1 MFDKKVVAFLGICFA
16 SIVITLYAVKASVSK
31 TISTESGDSIT
42 ISYEGGRGIYTL
54 DSGLLITDG
63 DKVAASITG
72 MTTDRFNT
80 SVENIKLDAEHLSLI
95 DEGVADN
102 IVYAVFTDEDS
113 TYGITWINGSATGL
127 WFTGYSDAQSLVNI
141 IKDCKVAVESTT
153 SQARSIDSVG
163 LSEALSAVGAES
175 QE

>member
-1 MFDKKVVAFLGICFA
+1 
-16 SIVITLYAVKASVSK
+16 
-31 TISTESGDSIT
+31 
-42 ISYEGGRGIYTL
+42 
-54 DSGLLITDG
+54 
-63 DKVAASITG
+63 
-72 MTTDRFNT
+72 MTTDRFNA
-80 SVENIKLDAEHLSLI
+80 SVENIILDAGNLALI

-141 IKDCKVAVESTT
+141 IKDCKVTVESTT

-163 LSEALSAVGAES
+163 LSEALSAAGAES